1 MASKKKNLQKSLE
14 EELNKN
20 YSREE
25 RKQHALEISWKYC
38 NFNNFQE
45 DTFKRNCQSLS
56 IEKNK
61 EISYIQ
67 TIERKFGESS
77 NLSDDDHH
85 SPEKSDTT
93 YQDLVSEL
101 FDYSDLSS
109 LPDISDSDSDNSLEN
124 ETLDDSDDLSIDN
137 SNNNNNNKITEV
149 PQNHK
154 FLTSKRDADSA
165 LQKSDSYSFKRPR
178 ILKFSENMEN
188 GSSHSELINDESDL
202 LPDMTRSETESIP
215 SISEV
220 QQTDSEIS
228 NDLCQNE
235 SMINRDIR
243 INHVDFTLEQ
253 KTLDLYRSEND
264 CVTVNS
270 NLYKNDQSNL
280 DVYNQVVSAC
290 KKMAPTIEDKC
301 HNEIVNN
308 EVKINVINNN
318 IQIVENNC
326 SNSETET
333 IREDSEI
340 SFDYFDDNSSQ
351 TESWVDE
358 TAESDTTDNFTDE
371 YLNNTTNLEEEYRRL
386 IEGFEYGFPHLYT
399 YLQDEPCKKKPYNQ
413 FDPCIACI
421 AGSQETCRFQRF
433 RIFEQLT
440 PETIGPNYNFR
451 SSDQSLP
458 AYSYKT
464 NQFRPQDEE
473 DYVLSSI
480 APTLKEIL
488 VKEVRHLK
496 RRTVHRILE
505 SGVRHLCDHCNT
517 TVFAGYWMCSCCGTE
532 ICLECYEEWIN
543 SKNYKCKIV
552 DHKHKKYSFF
562 PISRFSLS
570 EIEGLLNDIN
580 EHIYKNSDN
589 IMEKRRSQINQNKW
603 SEGKMSIKEFRQ
615 MYKLGKPFVISSVNL
630 TENLWTPKYFEK
642 HFGDITCKC
651 INLNEQDDQKS
662 HSEIQVG
669 EFFNGFDK
677 VKSLNS
683 YGRIPCLKL
692 KDWPPNEDFAKV
704 FPEHYKDFMLSLPFK
719 RYICRD
725 GALNLASRLP
735 NDTNPPDLGPKMYNA
750 YGSSDKE
757 GGKGTTNLHLDMT
770 DAVNVM
776 TYATPF
782 KQRSKYEQNYKH
794 AAVWDIYHI
803 EDLPK
808 ICAFLQK
815 VAKEQKIIIDH
826 PIHDQCFYLNEKL
839 RKRLKKEY
847 GITGWRIYQNP
858 GDVVFIPA
866 GCAHQVCNYTSCIK
880 VALDFVSPEGVARS
894 HIITGQFRKLELNH
908 ERKED
913 ILQLSNILYHTWIT
927 AYRNV
932 NIDENDDENSENSE
946 KDENN
951 GNIENIGNIKDNE
964 NIGNIKDNENIGNI
978 KDNENIGNIKDNENI
993 GNIKDN
999 ENIGNIKDNENIG
1012 NIKDNENIGNI
1023 KDNENIGNIKN
1034 NENIG
1039 NIKDI
1044 ENIGNSEDNG
1054 TNRIFDII
1062 KSWF

>member
-1 MASKKKNLQKSLE
+1 MKTRKKTLQKSLE
-14 EELNKN
+14 EELNTCKN

-25 RKQHALEISWKYC
+25 RKRRALEISWKYC

-45 DTFKRNCQSLS
+45 DSFKLVSIFSGCSIEEIKEFYSAKRNCQSRS
-56 IEKNK
+56 IEQNK

-67 TIERKFGESS
+67 TIERKFDESSKSS
-77 NLSDDDHH
+77 NLYDDDDDH
-85 SPEKSDTT
+85 SLNQKLEKLEKSDTT

-109 LPDISDSDSDNSLEN
+109 LPDIPDSDSDNNLELIN
-124 ETLDDSDDLSIDN
+124 LDDSDDLSIDN
-137 SNNNNNNKITEV
+137 YDNKITEISR
-149 PQNHK
+149 K
-154 FLTSKRDADSA
+154 DADSA
-165 LQKSDSYSFKRPR
+165 LPKSDSHSFKRPR
-178 ILKFSENMEN
+178 ILKSSENVGN
-188 GSSHSELINDESDL
+188 VSSYSELIDDETDP
-202 LPDMTRSETESIP
+202 LPDMIRSETESIP

-235 SMINRDIR
+235 STINRDIL
-243 INHVDFTLEQ
+243 INSMETNHVDFTLEQ
-253 KTLDLYRSEND
+253 KTLDFYRSEND

-270 NLYKNDQSNL
+270 NFYKNESNL
-280 DVYNQVVSAC
+280 DVYDQVVSAC
-290 KKMAPTIEDKC
+290 KKIAPKIGDKMELIEGKC
-301 HNEIVNN
+301 HSEIETIVN
-308 EVKINVINNN
+308 
-318 IQIVENNC
+318 
-326 SNSETET
+326 
-333 IREDSEI
+333 SEI
-340 SFDYFDDNSSQ
+340 NFDYFDDNSSQ
-351 TESWVDE
+351 TKSWIDE
-358 TAESDTTDNFTDE
+358 TTESDTTDNFTDE
-371 YLNNTTNLEEEYRRL
+371 DLSNTVNLEEEYRRL
-386 IEGFEYGFPHLYT
+386 TEAYEYGFPHLYT
-399 YLQDEPCKKKPYNQ
+399 YLQDES
-413 FDPCIACI
+413 CIS
-421 AGSQETCRFQRF
+421 GSQESCRFQRF

-458 AYSYKT
+458 TYSYKT
-464 NQFRPQDEE
+464 NQFRPPDEE
-473 DYVLSSI
+473 VYVLTSI

-488 VKEVRHLK
+488 IKEVRHLK
-496 RRTVHRILE
+496 RRTVCRILE

-552 DHKHKKYSFF
+552 DRKHKKYSFF

-580 EHIYKNSDN
+580 EHIHKNSEN
-589 IMEKRRSQINQNKW
+589 IMEKRRSQVTQNRW
-603 SEGKMSIKEFRQ
+603 SDGKMSIKEFRQ
-615 MYKLGKPFVISSVNL
+615 MYKLGKPFVISSVYDNL

-642 HFGDITCKC
+642 HFGHISCTC
-651 INLNEQDDQKS
+651 INLNEQDEQKS
-662 HSEIQVG
+662 HSVIKVG
-669 EFFNGFDK
+669 EFFNGFNK

-683 YGRIPCLKL
+683 SGRIPCLKL

-725 GALNLASRLP
+725 GALNLVSRLP

-750 YGSSDKE
+750 YGSSDK
-757 GGKGTTNLHLDMT
+757 GGRGKGTTNLHLDMT

-782 KQRSKYEQNYKH
+782 FQRSKHEQNYKH
-794 AAVWDIYHI
+794 AAVWDMYHI

-815 VAKEQKIIIDH
+815 VAKEQKIIINH

-894 HIITGQFRKLELNH
+894 QIITGQFRKLEPNH

-932 NIDENDDENSENSE
+932 NINENDDENNENSE
-946 KDENN
+946 NDVNDESN
-951 GNIENIGNIKDNE
+951 ENIRNSEDNE
-964 NIGNIKDNENIGNI
+964 NIGNSEDSENIGNSE
-978 KDNENIGNIKDNENI
+978 DN
-993 GNIKDN
+993 
-999 ENIGNIKDNENIG
+999 
-1012 NIKDNENIGNI
+1012 
-1023 KDNENIGNIKN
+1023 
-1034 NENIG
+1034 
-1039 NIKDI
+1039 

-1054 TNRIFDII
+1054 KNRIFEII